1 MALSARSQQLMRVF
15 ESEFPGNSALLT
27 LFAGMLDA
35 VDNPASGPG
44 GTAPTFAN
52 VSPLAGAW
60 RAAGSETLLA
70 ATTALQAGLAALTGA
85 PAVNFANVSGLT
97 GAWRAA
103 GSETLLAALTA
114 LQSAWA
120 GSPALSFA
128 NVSALAGAWRAAG
141 SETLLAATTN
151 LQTRLAAV
159 EAGGGGSGALDGG
172 SPSASGSGATDGGTP

>member
-70 ATTALQAGLAALTGA
+70 ATTALQNALAAL
-85 PAVNFANVSGLT
+85 
-97 GAWRAA
+97 
-103 GSETLLAALTA
+103 
-114 LQSAWA
+114 
-120 GSPALSFA
+120 PALSFA
-128 NVSALAGAWRAAG
+128 NVSALAGNWRALG
-141 SETLLAATTN
+141 SETLLAVTTN